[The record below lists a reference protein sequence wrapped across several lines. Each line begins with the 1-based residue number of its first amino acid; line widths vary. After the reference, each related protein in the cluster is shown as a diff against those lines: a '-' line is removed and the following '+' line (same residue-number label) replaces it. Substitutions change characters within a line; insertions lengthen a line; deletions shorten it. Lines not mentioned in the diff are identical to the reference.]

1 MESSDIK
8 KAGLKVTLPRMKIL
22 QILEAS
28 EQKHMSAEDIYK
40 ALIEEGEEVGLATVY
55 RVLTQFATAG
65 LVIRHY
71 FDGTSAVYELNRGD
85 HHDHKVCLRTG
96 KVVEFYDEVIEKRQ
110 AELASEHGFKIHD
123 HSLILYGE
131 FDEAD
136 E

>member
-1 MESSDIK
+1 M
-8 KAGLKVTLPRMKIL
+8 
-22 QILEAS
+22 
-28 EQKHMSAEDIYK
+28 
-40 ALIEEGEEVGLATVY
+40 
-55 RVLTQFATAG
+55 
-65 LVIRHY
+65 
-71 FDGTSAVYELNRGD
+71 
-85 HHDHKVCLRTG
+85 VCLRTG

>member
-1 MESSDIK
+1 
-8 KAGLKVTLPRMKIL
+8 MKIL

-65 LVIRHY
+65 LVVRHY

-85 HHDHKVCLRTG
+85 HHDHMVCLRTG

>member
-85 HHDHKVCLRTG
+85 HHDHMVCLRTG